1 MSSLSVFPPPPV
13 EGEITLCEFNA
24 KLIAESSETAKLSK
38 YVPATQG
45 LNYPCIGTNTE
56 SIRTSKSLSKL
67 TDSEWCPFVQT
78 EENTYKK
85 LLNIWHSKGFSEMLL
100 EIKKNKDEVPSWL
113 WHLSGGTSAVLVW
126 FSSFYGKIFPH
137 LNLSREEM
145 ICAFSAVSSWENSPV
160 RAFAWHPHVAKFVIA
175 WQDDSVKVHTLSSD
189 VVPLLKHKLQ
199 KAVSCVSWRPLSGSV
214 LVVGC
219 DNGLFVWTVD
229 PTSPVV
235 RLGSSSVRHL
245 SYPGHAPVTTVSWSP
260 SGHLLVSGSPADSN
274 LMVWDIS
281 LELATPLY
289 RAGGGVTLTAWSP
302 DERNLFAA
310 TPSSLF
316 RIWET
321 QTWTCDKWSNL
332 AGTCQAACWS
342 PDGKVLLFS
351 VANEPALYS
360 LQFHDISDKK
370 NSTSMAKGARLAV
383 KCADLTPHTWE
394 MKDESVNIGGF
405 VQSMAWD
412 PLGERLAV
420 IFKGEIKEAQEL
432 VAVFKTRLAPT
443 FEIMPCG
450 FVRGPPNTVP
460 ELVTFQKNF
469 KKGALLTV
477 CWSDGS
483 VSFIPFLFSPSSLVG
498 STSNFESGALNFTDG
513 LLSQ

>member
-45 LNYPCIGTNTE
+45 LNYPCIGINTE
-56 SIRTSKSLSKL
+56 SIRTSKSLSKS

-113 WHLSGGTSAVLVW
+113 WHLSGGTSAVLMW
-126 FSSFYGKIFPH
+126 FSSFYGRIFPH

-145 ICAFSAVSSWENSPV
+145 ISAFSAVSSWENSPV

-281 LELATPLY
+281 LESATPLY

-370 NSTSMAKGARLAV
+370 NSTSMVKGARLAV